1 MIMNTPN
8 PLDLYLQDMGT
19 EPLLNHAQ
27 EIELAKQIA
36 SGLENPDLQ
45 AVADKARRKLTESN
59 TRLVVSIA
67 KKYRGRG
74 LAFLDL
80 IQEGNI
86 GLMRAVEKYNHE
98 LGYRFSTYAT
108 YWIHQ
113 AVGRAITNK
122 SRSIRLPVHLDQQ
135 VKKMKRVKLDLMQ
148 TLGREATTAEVADL
162 MGLTTARIEQ
172 LTKAGRDPV
181 SLDESFG
188 DDPDGRDRM
197 DTVADEGVEEMDS
210 QLSRQMLTD
219 NVRRLLVDKLSPREA
234 QIIEMRFGLRGQVPL
249 TLKEIGRRFNLSRER
264 IRQIERSALRQL
276 RSPDS
281 RRSLRGYAV

>member
-1 MIMNTPN
+1 MIMSTPS
-8 PLDLYLQDMGT
+8 PLDLYLHDMGT
-19 EPLLNHAQ
+19 GPLLTHEQ
-27 EIELAKQIA
+27 EIDLAKQIEA
-36 SGLENPDLQ
+36 GRENPDLREK
-45 AVADKARRKLTESN
+45 ADEARHKLTESN

-86 GLMRAVEKYNHE
+86 GLMRAVEKYNHT

-122 SRSIRLPVHLDQQ
+122 SRAIRLPVHLDQQ
-135 VKKMKRVKLDLMQ
+135 VKKMKRVKLELMQ
-148 TLGREATTAEVADL
+148 TLGRDATVAEIAGQ
-162 MGLTTARIEQ
+162 MGLKPERIEQ
-172 LTKAGRDPV
+172 LMKAGHDPV

-188 DDPDGRDRM
+188 DDSDGRERI

-210 QLSRQMLTD
+210 RLSKQMLTES
-219 NVRRLLVDKLSPREA
+219 VRKLLIDKLSPREA
-234 QIIEMRFGLRGQVPL
+234 QIIEMRFGLRGQSPL
-249 TLKEIGRRFNLSRER
+249 TLKEIGSKFNLSRER

-281 RRSLRGYAV
+281 RRSLGGYVS

>member
-1 MIMNTPN
+1 MIMSTPS
-8 PLDLYLQDMGT
+8 PLDLYLRDMGT
-19 EPLLNHAQ
+19 EPLLTHAE
-27 EIELAKQIA
+27 EIELAMQIEA
-36 SGLENPDLQ
+36 GRENPDLREK
-45 AVADKARRKLTESN
+45 ADEARHKLTESN

-86 GLMRAVEKYNHE
+86 GLMRAVEKYNHT

-135 VKKMKRVKLDLMQ
+135 VKKMQRVKLDLMQ
-148 TLGREATTAEVADL
+148 ELGREATVAEIAKL
-162 MGLTTARIEQ
+162 MELPTARIEQ
-172 LTKAGRDPV
+172 LAKAGRDPV

-210 QLSRQMLTD
+210 QLSKQMLTES
-219 NVRRLLVDKLSPREA
+219 VRKLLLDKLSPREA
-234 QIIEMRFGLRGQVPL
+234 QIIEMRFGLRGQSPL
-249 TLKEIGRRFNLSRER
+249 TLKEIGHKFNLSRER

-276 RSPDS
+276 RSADS
-281 RRSLRGYAV
+281 RRNLVGYIN